1 MCHLEG
7 PGVMLGEGLS
17 LRCFLVT
24 GTEMTK
30 GSVHYRFNTVLN
42 SRRKLMA
49 WLCHRTGETYD
60 ADNSTFNKRAL
71 DFLCVKLF

>member
-1 MCHLEG
+1 MQT
-7 PGVMLGEGLS
+7 EGLS
-17 LRCFLVT
+17 PRCFLIT

-30 GSVHYRFNTVLN
+30 GSVHYHFNTVLN

-49 WLCHRTGETYD
+49 RLCHRIGETYD
-60 ADNSTFNKRAL
+60 ADNSAFNKRAL